1 MQDLETPPAVAEE
14 GETDGGVVGVR
25 LIVAVSTVVIVNST
39 AASTPPPW
47 ITVIAPLS
55 AAME

>member
-1 MQDLETPPAVAEE
+1 MQDPETPPAEE
-14 GETDGGVVGVR
+14 GETDGGAVGVR

-47 ITVIAPLS
+47 TTVIAPLS